1 MNNKLYTEEQIRQ
14 NLNNM
19 GYFVDEQIED
29 FINNLKPIE
38 IPSVEK
44 QQQGYTKD
52 DIIKAYWER
61 TDDIDVDGYWIDNP
75 EKDIQ
80 NLIKHL

>member
-61 TDDIDVDGYWIDNP
+61 TDDIDVDGYWIDDP